1 MSAEAAILKPNTFRA
16 GGLQVHRLISR
27 EGPSPTFV
35 LYYRNSA
42 KFFRDPDDIRRYL
55 RLTKGSETRNR
66 LIECFDSFDT
76 EEKSQADFPHQRI
89 AAEGFGP
96 ESHLDSTD
104 PNHATKT
111 VI

>member
-1 MSAEAAILKPNTFRA
+1 MKPKTFRA

-35 LYYRNSA
+35 LHYKNTSR
-42 KFFRDPDDIRRYL
+42 FFTDPADIRRVL
-55 RLTKGSETRNR
+55 RLTKGSETRDQ
-66 LIECFDSFDT
+66 LITWLESFDT
-76 EEKSQADFPHQRI
+76 DEKPQADFPYPRI

-96 ESHLDSTD
+96 EAHLDSTD
-104 PNHATKT
+104 PNHNTKT